1 MSLDFLD
8 SIMDAIENNVDLKDM
23 KLRTAIL
30 KPESIALL
38 LTPNNDKQGYQ
49 DGSY

>member
-23 KLRTAIL
+23 KLRT
-30 KPESIALL
+30 
-38 LTPNNDKQGYQ
+38 
-49 DGSY
+49 